1 MRILFITS
9 NRLGD
14 AVLTTGL
21 LGHLM
26 ETSPAAR
33 FTIVA
38 GPLAAPLFRSLPG
51 LEAVIALPKQS
62 WSRHWLGLW
71 RRVVATRWDLVLDL
85 RDTPVSRLIRARR
98 RAVLRT
104 PDSGE
109 HKVATLA
116 RAYGLAQ
123 PASPRLWLD
132 DVARGEASRLLPG
145 AGPYL
150 ALAPAANWTGK
161 EWPCERYAE
170 LAEALTAPA
179 GPLAGA
185 TIVLLGAAGEEA
197 RCRPV
202 VERLGPSRVIDLV
215 GRTDPQLAAACIAR
229 CRLFVGND
237 SGLMHVAAAAGTP
250 TLGLFGPSPAE
261 TYAPWGA
268 KARAVI
274 APGTGDGTERLRRLP
289 VATVLQAAR
298 DLLGASAPA
307 QGQPA

>member
-51 LEAVIALPKQS
+51 LETLIALPKQS
-62 WSRHWLGLW
+62 WSRHWIGLW

-104 PDSGE
+104 PDRGE

-116 RAYGLAQ
+116 RAYGLD
-123 PASPRLWLD
+123 PPPPPRLWLD
-132 DVARGEASRLLPG
+132 AEAREAAARLLPG
-145 AGPYL
+145 PDGPMGGPYL

-161 EWPCERYAE
+161 EWPADSYAE
-170 LAEALTAPA
+170 LAAALTAA
-179 GPLAGA
+179 GGPLPGA
-185 TIVLLGAAGEEA
+185 AIVLLGAAGEEA

-202 VERLGPSRVIDLV
+202 GERLRTQRLIDLV

-250 TLGLFGPSPAE
+250 TLGLFGPSPAD
-261 TYAPWGA
+261 TYGPWGA
-268 KARAVI
+268 HARAVI
-274 APGTGDGTERLRRLP
+274 APGSGDGTERLRRLP

-298 DLLGASAPA
+298 DLLG
-307 QGQPA
+307 QPA

>member
-38 GPLAAPLFRSLPG
+38 GPLGAPLFRAVPG
-51 LEAVIALPKQS
+51 LESLIALPKQS

-71 RRVVATRWDLVLDL
+71 RRVVRTRWDLVVDL
-85 RDTPVSRLIRARR
+85 RDTPVSRLICARR
-98 RAVLRT
+98 LAVLRT
-104 PDSGE
+104 PDHGE
-109 HKVATLA
+109 HKVVTLA
-116 RAYGLAQ
+116 RAYGLDRP
-123 PASPRLWLD
+123 PAPRLWLD
-132 DVARGEASRLLPG
+132 APAREAAARLLPG
-145 AGPYL
+145 DGPYL

-161 EWPCERYAE
+161 EWPVGNYAA
-170 LAEALTAPA
+170 LAAALTAPD

-185 TIVLLGAAGEEA
+185 AIVLLGAAGEEA

-202 VERLGPSRVIDLV
+202 GEHVPGARIVDLV

-237 SGLMHVAAAAGTP
+237 SGLMHIAAAIGTP

-261 TYAPWGA
+261 TYGPWGA
-268 KARAVI
+268 RARAVV
-274 APGTGDGTERLRRLP
+274 ATGEGDGSERLRRLP

-298 DLLGASAPA
+298 DLLQGAPA
-307 QGQPA
+307 

>member
-38 GPLAAPLFRSLPG
+38 GPLAAPLFRALPG
-51 LEAVIALPKQS
+51 LETLIALPKRR
-62 WSRHWLGLW
+62 WSRHWLDLW
-71 RRVVATRWDLVLDL
+71 RRVVATRWDLVLDV

-104 PDSGE
+104 PDRGE

-116 RAYGLAQ
+116 RAYGLAVA
-123 PASPRLWLD
+123 PSPRLWLD
-132 DVARGEASRLLPG
+132 AEASNAAARLLPG
-145 AGPYL
+145 NGPYL

-161 EWPCERYAE
+161 EWPAERYAE
-170 LAEALTAPA
+170 LAAALTAPE

-185 TIVLLGAAGEEA
+185 AIVLLGAAGEEA

-202 VERLGPSRVIDLV
+202 GEQLHTARIVDLV

-229 CRLFVGND
+229 CQLFVGND

-261 TYAPWGA
+261 TYGPWGA
-268 KARAVI
+268 RARAVV
-274 APGTGDGTERLRRLP
+274 APGNGDGTERLRRLP

-298 DLLGASAPA
+298 ELLGAPVAR
-307 QGQPA
+307 QPA